1 MKKRK
6 LTAIVIGTAAA
17 TATAIVTPLL
27 VRDTRTLEATE
38 YIYRSKKVT
47 GALEGYRMTVIA
59 DLHGEH
65 YGKNNEK
72 LLHLLAA
79 QKPDIILL
87 PGDLTDSYR
96 DRTKD
101 ALAFARAAVQIA
113 PCWYTTGN
121 HEHRLT
127 DGELNAFLHGL
138 EDAGVHVLRN
148 EAVQMGAGADS
159 FRLIGMDCNAA
170 KGEALLDLMKNRPA
184 DEFNILLSHKPHFAD
199 NYERA
204 GVDLAICGHAHGGQ
218 FRLPGVGGL
227 YAPGQGVLP
236 KYTAGLYS
244 LGKTTMAVSR
254 GAGNSSFPVRLGNK
268 PEIVTVVL
276 RGTKIPNS

>member
-6 LTAIVIGTAAA
+6 LAAIVIGTAAA
-17 TATAIVTPLL
+17 AATAVVTPML

-38 YIYRSKKVT
+38 YTFRSEKVT
-47 GALEGYRMTVIA
+47 GALEGYRMTVVA
-59 DLHGEH
+59 DLHGER
-65 YGKNNEK
+65 YGKHNER

-87 PGDLTDSYR
+87 PGDLTDSYL
-96 DRTKD
+96 DRTQY
-101 ALAFARAAVQIA
+101 ALEFAREAVKIA

-127 DGELNAFLHGL
+127 DGELTAFLRGL
-138 EDAGVHVLRN
+138 KEAGVHILRN
-148 EAVQMGAGADS
+148 DAVQMGAGADS
-159 FRLIGMDCNAA
+159 FRLLGVDCNMA
-170 KGEALLDLMKNRPA
+170 KDDVLQKLMKDSQNGTL
-184 DEFNILLSHKPHFAD
+184 NILLSHKPHFAD
-199 NYERA
+199 AYERA
-204 GVDLAICGHAHGGQ
+204 GVDLVICGHAHGGQ

-227 YAPGQGVLP
+227 YAPGQGILP
-236 KYTAGLYS
+236 KYTAGLYT

-276 RGTKIPNS
+276 RGTK